1 MLKVE
6 LKGQRILVTGAAT
19 GIGRACALMLA
30 GQGAEVWINHLGQA
44 GASADL
50 VEQIRAVGGRAVAI
64 EADVSDPDA
73 VEEMFACITA
83 TGPLHGLVNNAGIIQ
98 EQGFLD
104 TSEDDWRRI
113 MAVDLDGVYRCCRC
127 ALESMSGAGRGAIV
141 NIASELGQL
150 GRENY
155 VAYCTAKAGVI
166 GMTKALAR
174 EFAPAIRINA
184 VAPGPVETAMVSP
197 EHMSEEWIARELAIP
212 AARLGQPEEIAAAVC
227 FLLSPAASFFTGQ
240 VLGANGGAWMG
251 G

>member
-1 MLKVE
+1 MNDE
-6 LKGQRILVTGAAT
+6 LLNDGFPFAEGVLDGKTALVCGASK

-127 ALESMSGAGRGAIV
+127 ALESMSGAGRGAPRPLIP
-141 NIASELGQL
+141 
-150 GRENY
+150 
-155 VAYCTAKAGVI
+155 KAQGC
-166 GMTKALAR
+166 KDR
-174 EFAPAIRINA
+174 R
-184 VAPGPVETAMVSP
+184 
-197 EHMSEEWIARELAIP
+197 RK
-212 AARLGQPEEIAAAVC
+212 
-227 FLLSPAASFFTGQ
+227 
-240 VLGANGGAWMG
+240 
-251 G
+251 